1 MPMFKWDR
9 SWLNGEPRGLAH
21 LTFSKFKNF
30 SDYLTGR
37 FPYIL
42 IICAIS
48 SGIAT
53 FIALSNTD
61 QLASS
66 PHIVLILINVDL
78 ILLLLLALFVS
89 RKLVEIW
96 VARRRGLA
104 GSRLH
109 VKLVMLFSFLAVMPA
124 ILVAIFSVLFFNFGL
139 QSWFSERVEKALNNS
154 LAVADAYLKEHRK
167 LIRSDAVSIGREFM
181 QDISLL
187 RMKMQTASV
196 KLTDLTRLR
205 SVPEA
210 IIFDT
215 NHQILAR
222 SNLTFTL
229 EFEMIPQWA
238 VERAF
243 NGDVVVL
250 ANESGERV
258 RALVLLDRTQ
268 GILLYIGRFVDP
280 TVLNHRY
287 ETLSAVS
294 EYNLLKGKQSQIE
307 IRFALIFAL
316 VAVLLLLGAIW
327 IGLTFSTQ
335 LTRPIRRLVVASEKI
350 RQGDLK
356 VRVEEDTAEEELLSL
371 SRAFN
376 RMATQLGQQRDELVQ
391 ANHQL
396 DARRQFTE
404 SVLDGVSAGVIG
416 LDEKG
421 HINLPNQ
428 SASHLLEIP
437 LGNMVNE
444 PLVQVV
450 PEMAELF
457 AHAQYGGGRTYEGQV
472 ILSRGKATKT
482 LFVRFVVERNES
494 QVIGYVV
501 TFDDMTALVSAQRKA
516 AWSDVAR
523 RIAHEIKNPLTPIQL
538 SAERLQ
544 RKYMDEVKSDPEIF
558 KACTETII
566 RQVEDIGRMVDEF
579 SAFARMPAPNMA
591 IENLTEIAEQAL
603 FLQKNVHNHVNFVF
617 EAKGMSVS
625 LNCDRR
631 LVSQALTN
639 LLQNALDS
647 VYTMMNETG
656 QKNGEVKLTIDNSS
670 GVRIIVEDTG
680 KGLPLNLIDSLAEP
694 YVTTKAKGTGLGLAI
709 VKKIMEDHGGNLIL
723 ENRPEGG
730 ARVILVFQG
739 NGIAQGE

>member
-1 MPMFKWDR
+1 MFKWDR
-9 SWLNGEPRGLAH
+9 SWLGSEPRSLAH

-30 SDYLTGR
+30 SDYLAGR

-66 PHIVLILINVDL
+66 PQIVLILINVDL

-89 RKLVEIW
+89 RKLLEIW

-124 ILVAIFSVLFFNFGL
+124 ILVSIFSVLFFNFGL

-167 LIRSDAVSIGREFM
+167 LIRSDVVSIGREFM

-187 RMKMQTASV
+187 RMKMQNASV

-210 IIFDT
+210 VIFDT

-222 SNLTFTL
+222 SHLTFTL

-238 VERAF
+238 VERAL

-250 ANESGERV
+250 ANESGDRV
-258 RALVLLDRTQ
+258 RALVLLDRNQ

-327 IGLTFSTQ
+327 IGLTFATQ

-376 RMATQLGQQRDELVQ
+376 RMATQLEQQRDDLVQ

-437 LGNMVNE
+437 LGDIVKR
-444 PLVQVV
+444 PLVHVV

-457 AHAQYGGGRTYEGQV
+457 AQAQQGGGRTYEGQV
-472 ILSRGKATKT
+472 ILSRANAPKT
-482 LFVRFVVERNES
+482 LFVRFVVERSENK
-494 QVIGYVV
+494 VIGYVV

-544 RKYMDEVKSDPEIF
+544 RKYKDEVTSDPEIF
-558 KACTETII
+558 KTCTETII

-579 SAFARMPAPNMA
+579 SAFARMPAPNMSM
-591 IENLTEIAEQAL
+591 ENLTEIAEQAL
-603 FLQKNVHNHVNFVF
+603 FLQKNAHNHVSFVF
-617 EAKGMSVS
+617 ESKNRSVS

-647 VYTMMNETG
+647 VYTAMNETG
-656 QKNGEVKLTIDNSS
+656 QKKGEIRLMIDDGS
-670 GVRIIVEDTG
+670 GIRIVVEDTG
-680 KGLPLNLIDSLAEP
+680 KGLPLNLMDSLAEP

-723 ENRPEGG
+723 ENRLEGG
-730 ARVILVFQG
+730 ARVILAFQS
-739 NGIAQGE
+739 NGIQQGE

>member
-501 TFDDMTALVSAQRKA
+501 TFDDMT
-516 AWSDVAR
+516 
-523 RIAHEIKNPLTPIQL
+523 
-538 SAERLQ
+538 
-544 RKYMDEVKSDPEIF
+544 
-558 KACTETII
+558 
-566 RQVEDIGRMVDEF
+566 
-579 SAFARMPAPNMA
+579 
-591 IENLTEIAEQAL
+591 
-603 FLQKNVHNHVNFVF
+603 
-617 EAKGMSVS
+617 
-625 LNCDRR
+625 
-631 LVSQALTN
+631 
-639 LLQNALDS
+639 
-647 VYTMMNETG
+647 
-656 QKNGEVKLTIDNSS
+656 
-670 GVRIIVEDTG
+670 
-680 KGLPLNLIDSLAEP
+680 
-694 YVTTKAKGTGLGLAI
+694 
-709 VKKIMEDHGGNLIL
+709 
-723 ENRPEGG
+723 
-730 ARVILVFQG
+730 
-739 NGIAQGE
+739 

>member
-1 MPMFKWDR
+1 M
-9 SWLNGEPRGLAH
+9 
-21 LTFSKFKNF
+21 
-30 SDYLTGR
+30 
-37 FPYIL
+37 L

>member
-1 MPMFKWDR
+1 MFKWDR